1 LVRGQR
7 LLSRLLATA
16 SPMRATAPIARIV
29 LLAMALALI
38 GCRSGL
44 SFPAAITQPDDVG
57 LVATVK
63 TDADLTA
70 HVVLANG
77 EALDLTRSDRSLG
90 GLGELLFFGSKPARW
105 YLAGHKSE
113 KPDCYWVSA
122 SRAYS
127 EPDSVVLAFED
138 WPGVGIR
145 LSKVPGF
152 DDSKLVTSDSQG
164 RLVYSSIGPI
174 SLCADVEGRIG
185 GLR

>member
-1 LVRGQR
+1 M
-7 LLSRLLATA
+7 SRLLATA
-16 SPMRATAPIARIV
+16 VPERVRALIARTV
-29 LLAMALALI
+29 LVVMAAALI
-38 GCRSGL
+38 GCRPGVA
-44 SFPAAITQPDDVG
+44 FPAQVTQPDQIG
-57 LVATVK
+57 LVASIK

-77 EALDLTRSDRSLG
+77 EALVLPRSDRSLG
-90 GLGELLFFGSKPARW
+90 GLGELLFRGSQPDRW

-113 KPDCYWVSA
+113 KPDCYWVAA

-127 EPDSVVLAFED
+127 EGDSVVLAFED

-145 LSKVPGF
+145 LAKVPGF